1 MRIAPLT
8 LTLALTALLVLP
20 ACGGGDGI
28 GLPIAFPPTITSV
41 SPSGGPTTGGT
52 TISVGGT
59 NFPTLIVVSVGG
71 NLCLNI
77 VVQSP
82 TSLTCNVPPGTEGA
96 KSVQVS
102 TATGNDTLAGAFTYF
117 LPSSK
122 LPSDVA
128 PIVDVTLLDARG
140 SPVGLLSDVLHQEN
154 TPEVVCGDEPF
165 SAFAPLVDGLFSPDL
180 HEVGAYYFGLDPES
194 GAVFWYSNAAS
205 LALGDFPDGW
215 CVDTR
220 VTDAVSIEL
229 LSR

>member
-8 LTLALTALLVLP
+8 LALALTVLLALP

-28 GLPIAFPPTITSV
+28 GLPIAFPPTIATV
-41 SPSGGPTTGGT
+41 SPPIGPTGGGP

-59 NFPTLIVVSVGG
+59 NFPSLIVVSVGG

-96 KSVQVS
+96 KDVQVS
-102 TATGNDTLAGAFTYF
+102 TATGSDTLSGAFTYF
-117 LPSSK
+117 LQATK
-122 LPSDVA
+122 LPSDIA
-128 PIVDVTLLDARG
+128 PIVDVTFLDAQG
-140 SPVGLLSDVLHQEN
+140 APVGLLSDVLHQED

-165 SAFAPLVDGLFSPDL
+165 SAFAPMVDGLFSPSL
-180 HEVGAYYFGLDPES
+180 HEVGTYYFGLDPES
-194 GAVFWYSNAAS
+194 GAVFWYSDAAS

-220 VTDAVSIEL
+220 VEDAVAIEVL
-229 LSR
+229 AR